1 MQIAQLIASFRVDD
15 VEDNSILRRGAPVAH
30 AVYGIPQTI
39 NTANYV
45 YFLVFA
51 EVIAMNKGEPMK
63 GVEEMIVEEMVNLH
77 RGQGM
82 DLYWR
87 DNLVC
92 PTESEYIEMV
102 NNKTSGLLRIV
113 IKLMV
118 ANSPVVKEGSG
129 IDRNVL
135 IPIVNLI
142 GLLFQ
147 IRDDYMNL
155 HSGDYAENKGYCEDL
170 TEGKFSF
177 PIIHSIRTSTSC
189 KDFRLGED
197 GRHRKTHHNSNMN
210 GDILEIEDREHLLS
224 ILQGRPR
231 EAKTKRIVVD
241 YMEMRTGSFEYSREV
256 MSHLN
261 KLVKVETTSLEE
273 KLGGGSE
280 NKRLRGILGALS
292 KGWIESSPQT

>member
-1 MQIAQLIASFRVDD
+1 V
-15 VEDNSILRRGAPVAH
+15 
-30 AVYGIPQTI
+30 PQTI

-51 EVIAMNKGEPMK
+51 EVFAMNREEPTK

-92 PTESEYIEMV
+92 PTEGEYIEMV

-118 ANSPVVKEGSG
+118 ANSPVVKEEAG
-129 IDRNVL
+129 IEKDVL
-135 IPIVNLI
+135 VPLVNLI

-177 PIIHSIRTSTSC
+177 PIIHSIRTSSPD
-189 KDFRLGED
+189 KEQRPAENGRPRASSNGELALVIK
-197 GRHRKTHHNSNMN
+197 GR
-210 GDILEIEDREHLLS
+210 DHLLS
-224 ILQGRPR
+224 VLQSRPK
-231 EAKTKRIVVD
+231 EARTKRVVVE
-241 YMEMRTGSFEYSREV
+241 YMESQTGSFEYSRDV
-256 MSHLN
+256 MSRLN
-261 KLVKVETTSLEE
+261 KLVKAETASLEE
-273 KLGGGSE
+273 KLGGGKE

-292 KGWIESSPQT
+292 RGWFESSQS

>member
-1 MQIAQLIASFRVDD
+1 MAILTIPSYRVDD

-51 EVIAMNKGEPMK
+51 EVFAMNKGEPMK
-63 GVEEMIVEEMVNLH
+63 EVEEMIVEEMVNLH

-118 ANSPVVKEGSG
+118 ANSPIVKEGSG
-129 IDRNVL
+129 IDRDVL
-135 IPIVNLI
+135 IPMVNLI

-177 PIIHSIRTSTSC
+177 PIIHSIRTSPSC
-189 KDFRLGED
+189 RDLHQGEN
-197 GRHRKTHHNSNMN
+197 GRHRTTGHHDPVMN

-241 YMEMRTGSFEYSREV
+241 YMERRTGSFEYSREV
-256 MSHLN
+256 MSRLN
-261 KLVKVETTSLEE
+261 KLVKAETASLEE
-273 KLGGGSE
+273 RLGGGME

-292 KGWIESSPQT
+292 KGWIESSPQI